1 MLKLYQIN
9 NIVKNHVKLNIRNV
23 QRREWL
29 LNDHCSAAVF
39 KLKLTQQQITS
50 GCCETMRVSGVAVT
64 ASRSMET
71 KMTVQVLVLVPGRWV
86 AR

>member
-1 MLKLYQIN
+1 MLKLYQIS
-9 NIVKNHVKLNIRNV
+9 NIVINHVKFNSRNV

-39 KLKLTQQQITS
+39 KLKLTQQQITND
-50 GCCETMRVSGVAVT
+50 CCETMRVSAVAVT
-64 ASRSMET
+64 ASSSIET
-71 KMTVQVLVLVPGRWV
+71 KMTVQGLVLVPGRWV